1 MSYFTG
7 FALNLLRNIGDIIE
21 KFKAGEKLEAADY
34 VFFSIFI
41 VLTILGMIV

>member
-1 MSYFTG
+1 VSYFTG

-21 KFKAGEKLEAADY
+21 KFRAGEKLEPADY